1 MFNKGGARGQHS
13 LYPNTPSN
21 IEFMEAKKTVWSIF
35 RDYVNSKPI
44 GTEITRQEILNQVE
58 KELVEIGKTINHY
71 QKGIVA
77 NFSSTTLD
85 CARNMATGRYYL
97 EKTEKVGHYKIICHF
112 PSYYTISQLRKD
124 YDREQ
129 KMMSERNGHGSRNN
143 SNED

>member
-77 NFSSTTLD
+77 NFFI
-85 CARNMATGRYYL
+85 YYF
-97 EKTEKVGHYKIICHF
+97 G
-112 PSYYTISQLRKD
+112 LRTQ
-124 YDREQ
+124 YGDRQ
-129 KMMSERNGHGSRNN
+129 ILS
-143 SNED
+143 